1 MVTDDR
7 LASLPKVELHLH
19 LEGSLRPATVLALAE
34 RNKVDIGCSTEDE
47 LTERYR
53 FDDFLH
59 FIALFRA
66 GLSVLQTP
74 EDYVAVADAL
84 TDELAAQQV
93 RHAEITTTPFHPLRR
108 LGFSEADYAGALD
121 EAQRHAAAKGVSI
134 GWIPDISR
142 GDELP
147 DDMLTAALL
156 DGPHC
161 PAGAVALGIGGP
173 EAEWPAEL
181 FADAFAR
188 AKAAGFPAVV
198 HAGEAAGPESVRAA
212 LDVLHAARIGHGVR
226 AMEDPTLVARLADE
240 HVPIEVSPTSNV
252 LLIPHVAPSIEAHPI
267 GAMVAAGLNVSV
279 NTDDPGFFSTDL
291 TRELRLVSVHHGFDE
306 AALAAAQRRAID
318 ASYAPHDLKTAVR
331 AELDAWAEGGKSGGA

>member
-1 MVTDDR
+1 MVSDER
-7 LASLPKVELHLH
+7 LAALPKVELHLH
-19 LEGSLRPATVLALAE
+19 LEGSLRPRTVLALAE
-34 RNKVDIGCSTEDE
+34 RNGVDIGCSTEEE
-47 LTERYR
+47 LTARYR

-66 GLSVLQTP
+66 GLSVLHTP
-74 EDYVAVADAL
+74 DDYVAVADAL

-108 LGFSEADYAGALD
+108 LGFSVADYAGALD
-121 EAQRHAAAKGVSI
+121 EAQRHAAEKDVSI
-134 GWIPDISR
+134 VWIPDISR

-147 DDMLTAALL
+147 DDMLTTGLL

-161 PAGAVALGIGGP
+161 PVGAVALGIGGP

-188 AKAAGFPAVV
+188 ARAAGFPAVV

-212 LDVLHAARIGHGVR
+212 LDVLHASRIGHGVR
-226 AMEDPTLVARLADE
+226 AMEDPALVARLAE
-240 HVPIEVSPTSNV
+240 EQIPIEVSPTSNV

-279 NTDDPGFFSTDL
+279 NTDDPGLFSSDL
-291 TRELRLVSVHHGFDE
+291 SRELRLVSEHHDFDE
-306 AALAAAQRRAID
+306 AALAAAQARAID
-318 ASYAPHDLKTAVR
+318 ASYASDALKARVHT
-331 AELDAWAEGGKSGGA
+331 EIDAWLEGGNSGPS